1 MQLAYVPGT
10 STMRDPAPVPAIMT
24 APLAGVKVVEISHY
38 IAGPMAGMV
47 LGDLGAEVIKIESPA
62 SPDPTRAFIYGQ
74 GLYLVT
80 GGGRH
85 ILWESF
91 NRNKRSLALDLK
103 TAEGQAVFR
112 ELVAGADIMVTNV
125 RGATLASWGADFD
138 SLREVNPRIVYC
150 LAEGLGSKG
159 PRAQDRTMDT
169 TGMAYAGLMYTVS
182 SQDGQPHYPLG
193 AMSDVQ
199 AGTNLAFAALAG
211 LIARDRTGEA
221 QLVTTSQLQTLMWMQ
236 CYNIAAAANLGRNFD
251 SNNNLSPWF
260 AIYPCRDGEWLALS
274 LQKVDTEWPALL
286 GLFGFDDILQDPRFR
301 PRPGEGALGPQEGP
315 EAQAATSKEVMKI
328 MTRGFGTRD
337 RDAWLPVLRELGVGV
352 APVNHVE
359 DLLKDEHVAA
369 EGYLVTLDNG
379 LTLVKSPIGLA
390 EIPLHGAP
398 ELGAHTFEVLSELG
412 YDDLRIAGLYGSG
425 VVV

>member
-1 MQLAYVPGT
+1 
-10 STMRDPAPVPAIMT
+10 MRV
-24 APLAGVKVVEISHY
+24 PLAGVRVVEISHY

-47 LGDLGAEVIKIESPA
+47 LGDLGAEVIKIESPTA
-62 SPDPTRAFIYGQ
+62 PDPTRAFIYGQ

-80 GGGRH
+80 NGGRH

-103 TAEGQAVFR
+103 TPDGQAVFR
-112 ELVAGADIMVTNV
+112 ELVARADVVVTNL
-125 RGATLASWGADFD
+125 RRPTLTAWGADFD
-138 SLREVNPRIVYC
+138 ALRQVNPRIVYA
-150 LAEGLGSKG
+150 LAEGLGAKG

-182 SQDGQPHYPLG
+182 GQDGTPHYPLG
-193 AMSDVQ
+193 ALSDVQ
-199 AGTNLAFAALAG
+199 AGTNLAFAALAA

-221 QLVTTSQLQTLMWMQ
+221 QLATSSQLETLMWMQ

-274 LQKVDTEWPALL
+274 SQKVDTEWPAMLK
-286 GLFGFDDILQDPRFR
+286 LFGMEDVLEDPRFR
-301 PRPGEGALGPQEGP
+301 PRPGEGALGPPGGP
-315 EAQAATSKEVMKI
+315 EEQAATSKEVMKI
-328 MTRGFGTRD
+328 FTRGFGTRD
-337 RDAWLPVLRELGVGV
+337 RDDWLPALREIGVGV

-359 DLLKDEHVAA
+359 DLLTDEHVAA

-379 LTLVKSPIGLA
+379 LTFVKSPIGV
-390 EIPLHGAP
+390 EDIPLRGAPDHGAD
-398 ELGAHTFEVLSELG
+398 TFEILSALG
-412 YDDLRIAGLYGSG
+412 YDDERIAGLYGAG
-425 VVV
+425 VVT

>member
-1 MQLAYVPGT
+1 MV
-10 STMRDPAPVPAIMT
+10 MR
-24 APLAGVKVVEISHY
+24 APLAGVKVIEISHY

-47 LGDLGAEVIKIESPA
+47 LADLGAEVIKIESPT

-80 GGGRH
+80 DGGRH
-85 ILWESF
+85 ILWEAF

-103 TAEGQAVFR
+103 AAKGQAVFR
-112 ELVAGADIMVTNV
+112 ELVAGADILVTNL
-125 RGATLASWGADFD
+125 RGSTLARWGADFD
-138 SLREVNPRIVYC
+138 SLRQVNHRLVYA

-159 PRAQDRTMDT
+159 PRALDPTMDT
-169 TGMAYAGLMYTVS
+169 TGMAYSGLMHTVS

-211 LIARDRTGEA
+211 LISRDRTGEA
-221 QLVTTSQLQTLMWMQ
+221 QLATSSQLQTLMWMQ

-286 GLFGFDDILQDPRFR
+286 KLFGFEDLLSDPRFQ
-301 PRPGEGALGPQEGP
+301 PRPGEGALGPPEGP
-315 EAQAATSKEVMKI
+315 DAQAATSKEVMKI
-328 MTRGFGTRD
+328 MTRGFMTRD
-337 RDAWLPVLRELGVGV
+337 RDDWLPPLRELGVGV

-379 LTLVKSPIGLA
+379 LTLVKSPIGVD

-398 ELGAHTFEVLSELG
+398 ELGADTFEVLSELG
-412 YDDLRIAGLYGSG
+412 YDDIKIAGLYASG
-425 VVV
+425 AVA